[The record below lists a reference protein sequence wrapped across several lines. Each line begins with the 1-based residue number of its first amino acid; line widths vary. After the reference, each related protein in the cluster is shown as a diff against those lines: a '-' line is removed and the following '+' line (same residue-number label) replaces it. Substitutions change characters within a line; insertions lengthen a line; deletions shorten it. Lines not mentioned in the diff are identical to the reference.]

1 MEKKSICFKDKN
13 NLISLSKMSE
23 IFKKI
28 IDSAKVID
36 NEILKTTED
45 ALNKECTIK
54 LTYNELENIYY
65 ELSST
70 EFEKESVD
78 DINYYELIK
87 ESTLKKIIKKI
98 RKNGYNSFEDIS
110 EDILKNKAK
119 IKLLLKEVYLI
130 ITIYSKNLTNIN
142 ANKLLDFE
150 LFIKKIRNQL
160 EDQKMLDYLEV
171 NKLYEIEDEINKNI
185 EKLFSTDIIINNKKD
200 NNNWLKIDNT
210 FYSIDNCLE
219 INNLTD
225 EENNF
230 LASYLDYNYKLAE
243 IKKED
248 LPFVMTICSRFDGEE
263 RLGNII
269 SNIMIAREDNTY
281 DYCNIL
287 EYQNKHDIDETLPLI
302 RKYEIRLLN
311 GERADNIYET
321 LKTEKEKDLLV
332 KAYYNLLNKGYVA
345 SQYNI
350 WSRDLDLVDL
360 PFCYNDEINLK
371 LLNISKGNLPKFRI

>member
-65 ELSST
+65 ELLFT
-70 EFEKESVD
+70 EFENENED

-98 RKNGYNSFEDIS
+98 RKNGYDSFEDIS
-110 EDILKNKAK
+110 EDILNNKIK

-160 EDQKMLDYLEV
+160 EDQKMLDYLDV

-210 FYSIDNCLE
+210 FYSVDNCLE

-230 LASYLDYNYKLAE
+230 LASYLDYNYRLAE
-243 IKKED
+243 INKED

-269 SNIMIAREDNTY
+269 NNIMIAREDNSY

-311 GERADNIYET
+311 GERADNIYEN

-350 WSRDLDLVDL
+350 WPRDLDLVDL